1 MGSRLP
7 ESHEDVSGWR
17 LEQACPSA
25 RRRSSGRLST
35 TPNERLWQ
43 FHRGRGPCRYAGN
56 AAQRRH
62 RQRYPQ
68 DSGQVSTPALNGDR
82 RRAPVAVDT
91 CRPPTAIPCGAAGR
105 RSKNSVDC
113 VARGSGFP
121 VPRGLLSNIAGPAE
135 GKRDNSSLNYPGGS
149 PGEGKSVPK
158 SLATRHTRPGFPSFH
173 HQSSQSAAGLTKP
186 GL

>member
-1 MGSRLP
+1 MERSLDPAKIRPRNGSLPLSRGNCRWPDGTRQPVIPLRLP
-7 ESHEDVSGWR
+7 QG
-17 LEQACPSA
+17 
-25 RRRSSGRLST
+25 RRRKQG
-35 TPNERLWQ
+35 
-43 FHRGRGPCRYAGN
+43 
-56 AAQRRH
+56 
-62 RQRYPQ
+62 
-68 DSGQVSTPALNGDR
+68 VSTPALNGDR
-82 RRAPVAVDT
+82 RRAPLAVDT

-121 VPRGLLSNIAGPAE
+121 VPRGPLSNIAGPAE